1 METTMTKQSIETALY
16 IIFYTIAFIYIVA
29 CAFDTIDNLATLGAS
44 MFAFKPSFTVS
55 QLVRSDRRYGD
66 SDRMRNYAGLH
77 TPAYRVLNH
86 VSTALLRRA
95 CTVLALP

>member
-16 IIFYTIAFIYIVA
+16 LIFYIVAFIYIVA

-44 MFAFKPSFTVS
+44 MIFTPSFTVAN
-55 QLVRSDRRYGD
+55 LYRNERRYGE

-77 TPAYRVLNH
+77 TPA
-86 VSTALLRRA
+86 
-95 CTVLALP
+95 